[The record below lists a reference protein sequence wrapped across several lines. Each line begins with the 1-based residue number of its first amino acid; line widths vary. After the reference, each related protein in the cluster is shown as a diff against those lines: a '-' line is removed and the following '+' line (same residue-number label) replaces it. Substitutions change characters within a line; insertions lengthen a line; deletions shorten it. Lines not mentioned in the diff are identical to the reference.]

1 MDCCR
6 NTSMNTDAR
15 ESHGPSNRLAQQ
27 QDSLNRCTVPCYA
40 DQVHPDASLPS
51 LVAHPM
57 VVFGIDPGSTV
68 TGWAVIS
75 HARGRLSF
83 INGGAIKTHSKTPMG
98 ERLLAIHEGLL
109 GALRRHSYD
118 EVAIEAIFKHKS
130 AESAIR
136 LGQARGVAL
145 LAAASLGFEPVPY
158 NAMTVKATVGC
169 HGKADKKAVARM
181 VTALLGTTPE
191 GPADV
196 TDACAIAITHCLR
209 GPGRRLMGPPQ
220 GRRATVNR

>member
-1 MDCCR
+1 
-6 NTSMNTDAR
+6 
-15 ESHGPSNRLAQQ
+15 
-27 QDSLNRCTVPCYA
+27 
-40 DQVHPDASLPS
+40 
-51 LVAHPM
+51 M

-83 INGGAIKTHSKTPMG
+83 INGGAIKTSAKTPMG
-98 ERLLAIHEGLL
+98 ERLHTIHQGLT
-109 GALRRHSYD
+109 GALRRHSFD

-169 HGKADKKAVARM
+169 HGRADKQAVARM
-181 VTALLGTTPE
+181 VIALLGTTPK

-209 GPGRRLMGPPQ
+209 GPGRRLTAAGQ
-220 GRRATVNR
+220 ALGAR